1 MKLTD
6 FDTIADAKAWE
17 QTRGQQISRNEMNLL
32 LAGAGIYVAFKKIA
46 ENDAHPFQNMIA
58 AFLDA
63 TQYNFTQSDPI
74 GLQNTAVLDAMIA
87 AELPE
92 SPALT
97 ALRPRV
103 LGMANVVHKPF
114 SGVTQHEW
122 QLAHETMTRK
132 VVTPV
137 NGWLQVTYTKAVEQH
152 APNLWIYHEDINFW
166 ERVGG
171 IGTVGEAKTYTVKT
185 PRNTPMLIDNA
196 YDAIA

>member
-17 QTRGQQISRNEMNLL
+17 QTRGQQISRNEMNAL
-32 LAGAGIYVAFKKIA
+32 LAGAGIYVAFKHIA

-74 GLQNTAVLDAMIA
+74 GAQNTAVLDAMIA

-97 ALRPRV
+97 GAVSRSQAIAAAGTHKSGINASGRIARCGAVAAQGSAVVGWVSVGTESLSLAISRGGQVFFGSLLVRPIR
-103 LGMANVVHKPF
+103 NTSVVNI
-114 SGVTQHEW
+114 STVYSIG
-122 QLAHETMTRK
+122 
-132 VVTPV
+132 
-137 NGWLQVTYTKAVEQH
+137 VEQ
-152 APNLWIYHEDINFW
+152 
-166 ERVGG
+166 
-171 IGTVGEAKTYTVKT
+171 
-185 PRNTPMLIDNA
+185 
-196 YDAIA
+196 